1 MKKFLKILGIVI
13 VVLFLLLL
21 ILPFAF
27 KGKIM
32 EMIKTEA
39 NKSLKA
45 QVDFDD
51 VHLSLIRNFPNLAVG
66 IDDLSLAGIDRFEGD
81 TLASM
86 KKLTLVVDVMS
97 VIRGEDVRIKKIDL
111 NRPRIA
117 IKVLEDGAANYD
129 IMVESEEAEED
140 TTSEE
145 SAMRL
150 DIQGYSIDDGY
161 FIYDDATLPMV
172 LLLDGLDHTGTGDFS
187 KNVFTLETK
196 TSIKSVTVDY
206 DGITYLNRRPADLKA
221 DIAMNLDSMKF
232 TFKENQLDIARLAL
246 QFDGWLA
253 MPEDDIDMDI
263 TYAMKESDLRALMSL
278 IPAEF
283 AEDVDDV
290 DATGDVAFNGYVRG
304 TYNELSMPGFAVN
317 LSIADGRVKYPD
329 LPKSIENIQVSAKIE
344 NPEGADMNRMT
355 IDVPRFHM
363 EIGKSASN
371 PNTVD
376 ATLGLRNPM
385 EDPVIDTKVKADLNF
400 ADFKDVIPMD
410 ENFSMAGNLKAD
422 FFLKGALSAV
432 ENQRFNDFQA
442 GGSASMVNFAYA
454 DSDLDVKIPEARLSF
469 TPQQL
474 DVEIV
479 KLVYENVNMQL
490 DGHVSNYVAYALSDT
505 TLKGVFN
512 FSADRLD
519 VNALMGDA
527 PDESADE
534 TPVDTTAMEVIE
546 IPGNLDIVLNAT
558 VGEIIYDDLEIKE
571 LVGKIEIR
579 NQIASLSKLNFK
591 TLGGNVNLNG
601 SYNTQNAQ
609 RPAID
614 FGFDISRVDIK
625 TTYESFETIQKMAPI
640 AKYASGKISSDF
652 QLKSDLDATMTPIYE
667 TMNGRGTLRSD
678 HVVLEG
684 GSFLQKLSNTLKA
697 PELARQE
704 MKDLNATVVIE
715 GGKVITEPFDVK
727 IGRIDATVSGYTT
740 FEETIDYTMALKVP
754 SDALGKEFNQLA
766 TGLLAQANAFLGAN
780 LSMGEFIKMD
790 VKIEGDLYDPD
801 IKPSFA
807 GMEGSAKDQVKEAV
821 KERIDEEIDKAK
833 EEASKKAQEII
844 ADAQKEADKVVA
856 EAQKAGQKLRDEA
869 DKQAQKLLDEAKN
882 PLSKAGAKI
891 AADKI
896 RDEADK
902 QAKNLVSEAQKQ
914 ADNIM
919 KTARDQAA
927 KIDE

>member
-51 VHLSLIRNFPNLAVG
+51 VHLSLIRNFPNLSVG
-66 IDDLSLAGIDRFEGD
+66 IDDLSVAGIDRFEGD

-86 KKLTLVVDVMS
+86 KKLTLVVDIMT
-97 VIRGEDVRIKKIDL
+97 VIRGEDIRIKKIDL
-111 NRPRIA
+111 SHPRVA

-129 IMVESEEAEED
+129 IMVESDEAEED
-140 TTSEE
+140 STAEE
-145 SAMRL
+145 SSMRL

-172 LLLDGLDHTGTGDFS
+172 LILDGLDHTGTGDFS

-196 TSIKSVTVDY
+196 TKIKAATVDY
-206 DGITYLNRRPADLKA
+206 DGTRYLNRRPADLKA

-232 TFKENQLDIARLAL
+232 TFKENRLDIARLAL
-246 QFDGWLA
+246 EFDGWLA

-263 TYAMKESDLRALMSL
+263 TFAMKESDLRAILSL

-283 AEDVDDV
+283 AEDIDDV

-304 TYNELSMPGFAVN
+304 IYNEQSMPGFGVN
-317 LSIADGRVKYPD
+317 LSVADGRVKYPD

-344 NPEGADMNRMT
+344 NPEGANMNRMT

-363 EIGKSASN
+363 EIGKSASS

-376 ATLGLRNPM
+376 ATLSLRNPM
-385 EDPVIDTKVKADLNF
+385 EDPFIDTKVKADLNF
-400 ADFKDVIPMD
+400 ADFKDVIPM
-410 ENFSMAGNLKAD
+410 EEKFSMSGDLKAD
-422 FFLKGALSAV
+422 FFLKGALSAI

-442 GGSASMVNFAYA
+442 GGSAALNNFAYA
-454 DSDLDVKIPEARLSF
+454 QEDLDVKIPEARLSF

-474 DVEIV
+474 DVETV
-479 KLVYENVNMQL
+479 KLIYQNVNMQI

-519 VNALMGDA
+519 VNALMGDTSGEA
-527 PDESADE
+527 E
-534 TPVDTTAMEVIE
+534 TPADTTAMEVIE
-546 IPGNLDIVLNAT
+546 IPGNLDIVLNAK
-558 VGEIIYDDLEIKE
+558 VGEILYDDLEIKD
-571 LVGKIEIR
+571 LIGKIVIR
-579 NQIASLSKLNFK
+579 NHTASLNGLKFK
-591 TLGGNVNLNG
+591 TLGGTVNLNG
-601 SYNTQNAQ
+601 SYNTQNVK
-609 RPAID
+609 RPTID
-614 FGFDISRVDIK
+614 LGFDISKVDIK

-640 AKYASGKISSDF
+640 AKYASGNISSDF
-652 QLKSDLDATMTPIYE
+652 QLKSDLDATMTPVYE

-704 MKDLNATVVIE
+704 MKNINATVVIE
-715 GGKVITEPFDVK
+715 GGKVLTEPFDVK

-754 SDALGKEFNQLA
+754 SDALGKEFNQMA
-766 TGLLAQANAFLGAN
+766 SGLLSQANAFLGSS

-790 VKIEGDLYDPD
+790 VKIVGDLYDPD

-807 GMEGSAKDQVKEAV
+807 GMEGSVKDQAKEAV
-821 KERIDEEIDKAK
+821 KEKIDEEIGKAK
-833 EEASKKAQEII
+833 KKASEKAQEII
-844 ADAQKEADKVVA
+844 ADAQKQADKLVA
-856 EAQKAGQKLRDEA
+856 DAEKAGQRLRDEA

-882 PLSKAGAKI
+882 PLAKAGAKV
-891 AADKI
+891 AAQKI

-902 QAKNLVSEAQKQ
+902 QANNLVREAQKQ
-914 ADNIM
+914 ADNVM
-919 KTARDQAA
+919 KSAREQAA